1 MKKNP
6 YQVYC
11 SFLDEVIPLR
21 VLSPEDEMIL
31 STQVY
36 KKLSSSKDKLSPYA
50 YRRDIC
56 SEVVQDWPVLFQS
69 ITDNVYSVRQSLP
82 ETEVIKICVKELY
95 NSVLDVYATLDLDT
109 MLAKINSTQMNEDWS
124 DYLRKVMLGLDEDD
138 IAAEREA
145 MGEPKIT
152 KASKL
157 STGHKVP
164 STLKELNT
172 LQDKLNKG
180 VIGQEEAVRATVDA
194 IKLLSTGLAKF
205 SSLFFVGPTGN
216 GKTRLAKVLSDLYYK
231 DRFFKINCGEYGNA
245 HEYAKL
251 IGSPPGYIGYTEK
264 SLLAEKAE
272 KSNSWVFLFDEIE
285 KAHPKFYDF
294 LLNLLDEG
302 TICDSNGKEL
312 DFSNSLFIFTSN
324 KGMADNRIGHSRMGF
339 SKEVIS
345 YDNSKDI
352 ILESIKKSFSPEFLN
367 RLDKTILF
375 NQLDKED
382 LLKVAR
388 LELNGIPVKKTKEL
402 LTYIIKNGY
411 SADYG
416 ARHLSKFIK
425 NNIAILVAD
434 AVLNSVLPIKG
445 KYYTCKVKDNK
456 PYIKE
461 MEN

>member
-11 SFLDEVIPLR
+11 SFLDDVIPLR

-31 STQVY
+31 STKVY
-36 KKLSSSKDKLSPYA
+36 KKLSSAKNKLSPYA

-56 SEVVQDWPVLFQS
+56 SEVVQDWPILFQS
-69 ITDNVYSVRQSLP
+69 ITDGVYSVRQSIP
-82 ETEVIKICVKELY
+82 ETQVIQTCVKEIY
-95 NSVLDVYATLDLDT
+95 NSLLDVYATLDLDT
-109 MLAKINSTQMNEDWS
+109 MLAKINSAQMNEDWS
-124 DYLRKVMLGLDEDD
+124 EYLRKVMLGLDEADVE
-138 IAAEREA
+138 AAKEE
-145 MGEPKIT
+145 MGIPQTAKSK
-152 KASKL
+152 KA
-157 STGHKVP
+157 HRVP
-164 STLKELNT
+164 SSLKELKA
-172 LQDKLNKG
+172 LEDKLNKG
-180 VIGQEEAVRATVDA
+180 VIGQEEAVKATVDA
-194 IKLLSTGLAKF
+194 IKLISTGLAKF

-216 GKTRLAKVLSDLYYK
+216 GKTRLAKVLSDIYYK
-231 DRFFKINCGEYGNA
+231 DRFFKVNCGEYGNA

-251 IGSPPGYIGYTEK
+251 IGSPPGYIGHTEK
-264 SLLAEKAE
+264 SVLAEKAE

-302 TICDSNGKEL
+302 KICDSNGKEL

-324 KGMADNRIGHSRMGF
+324 KGMADNRIGDSRMGF

-375 NQLDKED
+375 NQLDKEE

-411 SADYG
+411 SSDYG

-434 AVLNSVLPIKG
+434 AVLNSVLPAKG
-445 KYYTCKVKDNK
+445 NYYTCKVKDNK

-461 MEN
+461 MEE

>member
-11 SFLDEVIPLR
+11 SFLDEVIPLK

-31 STQVY
+31 STRVY
-36 KKLSSSKDKLSPYA
+36 KKLSSTKTKLSPYA

-56 SEVVQDWPVLFQS
+56 AEVVLDWPELFQS
-69 ITDNVYSVRQSLP
+69 IADNVYSVRQSIP
-82 ETEVIKICVKELY
+82 EMEMIQTCVKEIY
-95 NSVLDVYATLDLDT
+95 NSLLDVYATLDLDT
-109 MLAKINSTQMNEDWS
+109 MLAKINSAQMNEDWS
-124 DYLRKVMLGLDEDD
+124 DYLRKVMLGLDEDEV
-138 IAAEREA
+138 AAEREA
-145 MGEPKIT
+145 MGHPKT
-152 KASKL
+152 SKNRK
-157 STGHKVP
+157 HRIP
-164 STLKELNT
+164 STLKELNA
-172 LQDKLNKG
+172 LEVKLNKN

-194 IKLLSTGLAKF
+194 IKLISTGLAKF

-216 GKTRLAKVLSDLYYK
+216 GKTRLAKVLSDIYYK
-231 DRFFKINCGEYGNA
+231 DRFFKVNCGEYGNA

-251 IGSPPGYIGYTEK
+251 IGSPPGYIGHTEK

-272 KSNSWVFLFDEIE
+272 KSNSWIFLFDEIE

-312 DFSNSLFIFTSN
+312 DFSNSIFIFTSN

-339 SKEVIS
+339 SREVIT

-375 NQLDKED
+375 NQLDKEE

-411 SADYG
+411 SSDYG

-434 AVLNSVLPIKG
+434 AVLNSVLPAKG
-445 KYYTCKVKDNK
+445 NYYTCKVKDNK

-461 MEN
+461 MEE

>member
-1 MKKNP
+1 
-6 YQVYC
+6 
-11 SFLDEVIPLR
+11 
-21 VLSPEDEMIL
+21 MIL
-31 STQVY
+31 STKVY
-36 KKLSSSKDKLSPYA
+36 KKLSSTKNKLSPYV

-56 SEVVQDWPVLFQS
+56 AEVVQDWPDLFQA
-69 ITDNVYSVRQSLP
+69 ITDNIYSVRQSIP
-82 ETEVIKICVKELY
+82 EMEIIQTCVKEIY
-95 NSVLDVYATLDLDT
+95 NSLLDVYATLDLDT
-109 MLAKINSTQMNEDWS
+109 MLNKINSTKINEDWS
-124 DYLRKVMLGLDEDD
+124 EYLRKVMLGLDEADVE
-138 IAAEREA
+138 AAKEE
-145 MGEPKIT
+145 MGIT
-152 KASKL
+152 ETAKAKKHSRI
-157 STGHKVP
+157 P
-164 STLKELNT
+164 SSIKELNA
-172 LQDKLNKG
+172 LEDKLNKG
-180 VIGQEEAVRATVDA
+180 VIGQEEAVKATVNA
-194 IKLLSTGLAKF
+194 IKLISTGLAKF

-251 IGSPPGYIGYTEK
+251 IGSPPGYIGHTEK

-272 KSNSWVFLFDEIE
+272 KSSSWVFLFDEIE

-302 TICDSNGKEL
+302 KICDSNGKEL

-324 KGMADNRIGHSRMGF
+324 KGMADNRIGDSRMGF

-375 NQLDKED
+375 NQLDKEE

-411 SADYG
+411 SLDYG

-434 AVLNSVLPIKG
+434 AVLNSVLPVKG